1 MYTCMYVYIRD
12 LSRPV
17 LIAFNRFGHPKKLP
31 KFFSKSKETIVFFA
45 KMTEKINKEEL
56 SLLKHTK
63 SLLKGT
69 KFYCDA

>member
-1 MYTCMYVYIRD
+1 
-12 LSRPV
+12 
-17 LIAFNRFGHPKKLP
+17 
-31 KFFSKSKETIVFFA
+31 
-45 KMTEKINKEEL
+45 MTEKINKEEL